1 MVSSAVCTCAGS
13 EALHPIWPPSDWCDD
28 CLDWARAEVAP
39 FAAVV
44 QPPGPMT
51 VYEAAQ
57 AAHGLGLPV
66 QLGTLWFALRNYGV
80 LSMSPW
86 AEEVGYGV

>member
-1 MVSSAVCTCAGS
+1 
-13 EALHPIWPPSDWCDD
+13 
-28 CLDWARAEVAP
+28 
-39 FAAVV
+39 
-44 QPPGPMT
+44 MT